1 MDRKEL
7 RNAVFPDCPIRN
19 IISRFTD
26 KWTLLVLYTLE
37 QKGTLRF
44 NELHRGIPDIS
55 QKMLTTTLKSL
66 VDDGFISRKLYPS
79 IPPKVEYTLT
89 DRSRSVLPILDELL
103 SWAITNFDDI
113 MKDRL
118 KFASKTERIK

>member
-7 RNAVFPDCPIRN
+7 RNSVFPDCPIRN

-44 NELHRGIPDIS
+44 NELHRVIPDIS

-66 VDDGFISRKLYPS
+66 TDDGFVTRTLYPAV
-79 IPPKVEYTLT
+79 PPKVEYSLT
-89 DRSRSVLPILDELL
+89 DRARSVLPILDELL
-103 SWAITNFDDI
+103 QWAINNFDGI
-113 MKDRL
+113 ISDRDNS
-118 KFASKTERIK
+118 SKRDSG

>member
-7 RNAVFPDCPIRN
+7 RNSVFPDCPIRN

-66 VDDGFISRKLYPS
+66 TDDGFVSRKLYPAV
-79 IPPKVEYTLT
+79 PPKVEYTLT
-89 DRSRSVLPILDELL
+89 ERARSVMPILDELL
-103 SWAITNFDDI
+103 QWAIDNFDAI
-113 MKDRL
+113 MSDRE
-118 KFASKTERIK
+118 KAREEE